1 MDTVCLL
8 HCITVG
14 IWALSFLLPNK
25 KNKKNIQFG
34 FDANEMAL
42 LIAEPNICATKL
54 PA

>member
-1 MDTVCLL
+1 MPVAL
-8 HCITVG
+8 HYCCDMSIV
-14 IWALSFLLPNK
+14 LLPNK
-25 KNKKNIQFG
+25 KTNIQFG